1 MQSFQIGSDE
11 AGQRLDKFLRRI
23 LPGAGNGF
31 LYKMLRKKNIVLNH
45 KKAEGKEILTAGD
58 TVSLFFSEDT
68 FQLLSGPGDRED
80 VSSYLQAYRNI
91 KGVEILFQ
99 DENVL
104 IVNKPAGVLSQKAR
118 EDQSSLNEWM
128 IGCLLE
134 QKKLSPETFKGFHP
148 SVLNRLDR
156 NTSGL
161 VLCGISLKGSQ
172 LFSRLIRERDIRKY
186 YLTIVKG
193 VLRQKAHITG
203 FLKKDKKTNRVF
215 IRKEEIP
222 GASPIETAYTPL
234 KDNGEFTLLE
244 VELIT
249 GKSHQIRAHLA
260 SEGHPVLGDEKY
272 GDSAFNQKYRAKLGV
287 RGQLLHAYLLEFP
300 EQPALLSL
308 SGKSVFAPLP
318 AKMREVLAYGNMEIQ
333 GLTGHHAGGA
343 HQ

>member
-1 MQSFQIGSDE
+1 MQSFQIGNDE

-68 FQLLSGPGDRED
+68 FQLLSGRDDRKD
-80 VSSYLQAYRNI
+80 TSPYLQAYQNI
-91 KGVEILFQ
+91 KGPEVLFQ

-104 IVNKPAGVLSQKAR
+104 IVNKPAGILSQKAK
-118 EDQSSLNEWM
+118 EGQFSLNEWM
-128 IGCLLE
+128 IGYLLK
-134 QKKLSPETFKGFHP
+134 QGKISAKTLQGFHP

-161 VLCGISLKGSQ
+161 VLCGISLKGS
-172 LFSRLIRERDIRKY
+172 RLLSGLIKERDIRKY
-186 YLTIVKG
+186 YLTVVKG
-193 VLRQKAHITG
+193 VLRKKALITG
-203 FLKKDKKTNRVF
+203 FLKKDEKTNQVRVY
-215 IRKEEIP
+215 KEAVP
-222 GASPIETAYTPL
+222 GAAPIRTGYTPL
-234 KDNGEFTLLE
+234 ENNGEFTLLE

-249 GKSHQIRAHLA
+249 GKTHQIRAHLA

-272 GDSAFNQKYRAKLGV
+272 GDSAFNRKYRESLGV
-287 RGQLLHAYLLEFP
+287 QGQLLHAYLLEFP
-300 EQPALLSL
+300 SRPELLCL

-318 AKMREVLAYGNMEIQ
+318 VKMREVLAYGNMEIQ
-333 GLTGHHAGGA
+333 GLAGLHAGGA